1 MFERRIIMKIE
12 ERLLSQLPKPL
23 CECSNQEIYDALL
36 TMVQDMAKEK
46 EYKVLQDTLN
56 EIKDDEKV
64 FD

>member
-12 ERLLSQLPKPL
+12 ERLLNQLQKPL

-46 EYKVLQDTLN
+46 EYKEGKKKIYPELFIQ
-56 EIKDDEKV
+56 
-64 FD
+64 